1 MRYENMKTQKRESMI
16 YSIVDTP
23 RKTGKLSELKYH
35 KGRGRW
41 SDSYIEI
48 AKWRNWEHSYWI
60 RFVQDG
66 QSVIIDSSVI
76 NQLRDILKYVPL
88 VKGFELEEEV

>member
-1 MRYENMKTQKRESMI
+1 MKIQKRESLVYGI
-16 YSIVDTP
+16 LDAQR

-35 KGRGRW
+35 KGRGKMP
-41 SDSYIEI
+41 DSYIEI
-48 AKWRNWEHSYWI
+48 RKWKNWEHSYWI

-76 NQLRDILKYVPL
+76 DELCDKLKFIPL
-88 VKGFELEEEV
+88 VKGFEIEKGG